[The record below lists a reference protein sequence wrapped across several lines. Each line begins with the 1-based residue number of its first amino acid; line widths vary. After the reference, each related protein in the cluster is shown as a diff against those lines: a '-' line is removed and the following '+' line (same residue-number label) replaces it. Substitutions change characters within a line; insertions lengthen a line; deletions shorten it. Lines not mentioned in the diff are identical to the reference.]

1 MIIDGWLRPLTSN
14 PNFFEHKDKR
24 NNRDFSFFCLH
35 LHKKQIDYALTQEY
49 NVLTRKMQPLKKY
62 QPVSHKRLAG

>member
-35 LHKKQIDYALTQEY
+35 LHKKQSDHALTQEY
-49 NVLTRKMQPLKKY
+49 NVLTRKM
-62 QPVSHKRLAG
+62 